1 MHKAALYQRSNGL
14 QRRDAKEVLD
24 VRRFNLKTKTSFW
37 FYSEFM
43 NEFYCEEM

>member
-24 VRRFNLKTKTSFW
+24 VRFLLI
-37 FYSEFM
+37 FYFVLRSELLLM
-43 NEFYCEEM
+43 